1 MVMDWRTIGRLT
13 ELRLRRGSETLT
25 AHCVGSALSDKQ
37 RSGQPKFKRCVMT
50 DMTKKNRLLGRNAAE
65 NGKQRKTRI
74 FAVERAAH
82 QTLDVV
88 LAWLSA
94 TPAGLSAEEAKK
106 RLDIYGR
113 NEVAQEKAPPV
124 YRQLLG
130 AYNSPFIYV
139 LLVLVAISC
148 FTDVWLPIA
157 QGEEAEPAGIVI
169 MSTMIILSGLLRFWQ
184 EFRTNKA
191 AQALKSMV
199 KTTATVR
206 RPGDGSASQSRAEVD
221 ISELVPGDVVYLAA
235 GDLVPADVRLLE
247 SRDLFVSQSILSGE
261 ALPVEKGDAAPDA
274 ALLTTRK
281 TLPNADAKADL
292 LDLKNICLMGTNVV
306 SGHAS
311 ALVVAT
317 GNSTWFGS
325 LAKSIIGT
333 RAMTAF
339 DRGVN
344 SVSWVLIRFM
354 LVMAPVVLF
363 INGFTRGDWLEAS
376 LFALAVAVG
385 LTPEMLPM
393 IVSSNLAKGAVAM
406 SRRKV
411 IVKRLNAIQNFGAM
425 DVLCTDKTGTLTQD
439 KIILEHYL
447 DAQGKESSTVLTYA
461 WLNSSSQSGAKNLI
475 DQAVL
480 RCGESHL
487 DRAVRERFMKL
498 DELPFDFVRRRVS
511 VLVEDTASKERCLIC
526 KGAVEEMLSICTHLQ
541 EGASLVPLTPERAQG
556 LLEQTQAFNKQGF
569 RVLIVARKRLSD
581 HGKTSLV
588 NDDECGLTVEGI
600 LTFLDPPKESA
611 RKAILALR
619 EHGVAVKV
627 LTGDNPVVTASICAE
642 VGIDADQVLV
652 GSEVEAL
659 SDAELAQA
667 AQTGSIFAKLT
678 PQQKARIL
686 RVLQKNGRTVGF
698 LGDGINDAPA
708 LKDADVGISV
718 DSAADIA
725 KEASDIILL
734 EKDLMVL
741 EEGVLKGRE
750 TFGNIIK
757 YINMTASSNFGNVF
771 SVLVASAFLP
781 FLPMLA
787 IHLLIQNLLYD
798 LSQLALPWDKMDPE
812 FLKKPRKWD
821 AQNIGRF
828 MLWIGPTSSVFDIAT
843 YAVMWFVFGANSA
856 ASQSLFQS
864 GWFIE
869 GLLSQTLVVH
879 MLRTEKIPFF
889 QSCAALPVLLMTVVI
904 VAVGIGIPFSPLGAM
919 VGLQPLPWT
928 YFPWLAAILFS
939 YCLLAQGMKR
949 FYIRRFGQWF

>member
-1 MVMDWRTIGRLT
+1 
-13 ELRLRRGSETLT
+13 
-25 AHCVGSALSDKQ
+25 
-37 RSGQPKFKRCVMT
+37 MT

-363 INGFTRGDWLEAS
+363 INGFTKGDWLEAS

-588 NDDECGLTVEGI
+588 NDDECGLTVE
-600 LTFLDPPKESA
+600 
-611 RKAILALR
+611 
-619 EHGVAVKV
+619 
-627 LTGDNPVVTASICAE
+627 
-642 VGIDADQVLV
+642 
-652 GSEVEAL
+652 SEVEAL